1 VTSADPTLAD
11 RAYAAVEEA
20 LVTLRLAPGSV
31 LSEAVLAESI
41 GIGRTPLREALQRLA
56 TARLIHVLPRR
67 GMIVAEINLVDFLAL
82 LETRRVLDR
91 LVVGGAA
98 RRATSSE
105 RSDIR
110 SAAEAMERAS
120 ASGDVE
126 AFLRADRMADQVLEA
141 AAGNPYAVR
150 AAAPLHTHCRRF
162 WVRYRE
168 DGDVGRSAQ
177 LHGLMLEAVVQGDES
192 AATRASDA
200 LVGYLEQLTR
210 SLLEKA

>member
-1 VTSADPTLAD
+1 
-11 RAYAAVEEA
+11 
-20 LVTLRLAPGSV
+20 
-31 LSEAVLAESI
+31 
-41 GIGRTPLREALQRLA
+41 
-56 TARLIHVLPRR
+56 
-67 GMIVAEINLVDFLAL
+67 
-82 LETRRVLDR
+82 
-91 LVVGGAA
+91 
-98 RRATSSE
+98 
-105 RSDIR
+105 
-110 SAAEAMERAS
+110 MERAS

-141 AAGNPYAVR
+141 AAGNPYAAR

-168 DGDVGRSAQ
+168 DGDVSRSAQ

>member
-1 VTSADPTLAD
+1 MTSADPTLAD
-11 RAYAAVEEA
+11 QAYAAVEEA

-56 TARLIHVLPRR
+56 TARLIQVLPRR
-67 GMIVAEINLVDFLAL
+67 GMIVADINLVDFLAL
-82 LETRRVLDR
+82 LDARRVLDR

-98 RRATSSE
+98 RRATSAQ

-126 AFLRADRMADQVLEA
+126 AFLRADRIADLALEA
-141 AAGNPYAVR
+141 AAGNPYAAR

-177 LHGLMLEAVVQGDES
+177 LHGLMLEAVVQGDEA

-210 SLLEKA
+210 SLLGKA